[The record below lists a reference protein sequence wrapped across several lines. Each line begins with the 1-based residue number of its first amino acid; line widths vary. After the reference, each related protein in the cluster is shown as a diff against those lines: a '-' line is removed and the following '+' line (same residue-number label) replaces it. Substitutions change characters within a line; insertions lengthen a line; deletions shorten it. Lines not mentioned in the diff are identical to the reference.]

1 MSVTA
6 QTTRNT
12 STAAAGATVFPY
24 AFKIATAGDLL
35 VQVNGVTKTLGV
47 DYTVSGAGMD
57 AGGNVTF
64 VVPMVGGEKVVRKR
78 AMTIQRATDYQTL
91 GDLRATTLNADL
103 DAAVL
108 MVQQLNELLGRCLAA
123 SEQDDTS
130 AFNYDAGGRRITNGA
145 LAVGLNDFTTYTQVL
160 SMIGGSAPLV
170 AGYRV
175 ASASTSNGDPSVGLP
190 VWSVALTAGK
200 KYRVK
205 IIGSAQKTAAGSYG
219 FRVRQYSSG
228 GLAGVTTGRAMYR
241 DQADTA
247 MKVWRLTSANGAS
260 GLAEAGFD
268 YTPAVLN
275 DSVVFDVEFIF
286 SCTTAGTLEF
296 RFGNTTNN
304 GAHTVQIDGGTT
316 YTVEEIPGL

>member
-24 AFKIATAGDLL
+24 AFKIATASDLL

-47 DYTVSGAGMD
+47 DYTVSGAGVD

-64 VVPMVGGEKVVRKR
+64 VTPLVGGEKVVRKR

-103 DAAVL
+103 DAAV
-108 MVQQLNELLGRCLAA
+108 MMAQQLNELLGRCLAA
-123 SEQDDTS
+123 SELDDTS
-130 AFNYDAGGRRITNGA
+130 AFNFDAGGRRITNGA
-145 LAVGLNDFTTYTQVL
+145 IAVGLNDFTTYTQVL
-160 SMIGGSAPLV
+160 SMIGGSVPLV

-175 ASASTSNGDPSVGLP
+175 ASASTSSGDPSVGLP

-247 MKVWRLTSANGAS
+247 MKVWRLTSVNGAS
-260 GLAEAGFD
+260 APAEAGFD
-268 YTPAVLN
+268 YTPTALN
-275 DSVVFDVEFIF
+275 DSVVFDVEFVF
-286 SCTTAGTLEF
+286 ACTTSGTLEF
-296 RFGNTTNN
+296 RLGNTTGN
-304 GAHTVQIDGGTT
+304 GAGTV
-316 YTVEEIPGL
+316 VS